1 MKYSDCAMLL
11 SSPLAMWKA
20 KYFNLFYL
28 EEKAIPLQ
36 ECFVAEF
43 FLFFR

>member
-1 MKYSDCAMLL
+1 MKYSDCAMLP

-20 KYFNLFYL
+20 KHFYLFYP
-28 EEKAIPLQ
+28 EEKAVPLQ